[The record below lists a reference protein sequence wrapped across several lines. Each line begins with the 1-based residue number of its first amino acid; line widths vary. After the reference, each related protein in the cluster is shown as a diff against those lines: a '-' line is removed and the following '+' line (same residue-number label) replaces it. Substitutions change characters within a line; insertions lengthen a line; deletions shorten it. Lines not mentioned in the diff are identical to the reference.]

1 MAWGREDSGLSSP
14 GPSIPQHAHTDRQ
27 EGVSATPPPG
37 TAPQKSCPLPTDSHR
52 AHPQCR
58 ASAAQLGAGHRHV
71 PDKSLEPS
79 PSPVT
84 SLFPRTQA
92 ERELEPK
99 RWKEYFRQTEH
110 QIGVPSSDPWR
121 SSEGRALIKNMKNL
135 RTFVNL
141 STTRPHR
148 QSKTQLLGFR
158 GA

>member
-1 MAWGREDSGLSSP
+1 MHTQIGRRGS
-14 GPSIPQHAHTDRQ
+14 QQ
-27 EGVSATPPPG
+27 
-37 TAPQKSCPLPTDSHR
+37 PLPQALLHR
-52 AHPQCR
+52 SPAHSQQTVTER
-58 ASAAQLGAGHRHV
+58 ILSAGASAAQLGAGHRHV

-121 SSEGRALIKNMKNL
+121 SSEGRALLKNIKNLK
-135 RTFVNL
+135 TFVNL

-158 GA
+158 GGLN